1 MSIFSPKKK
10 QNPFWAQE
18 KNAVVPPSVWPCF
31 AKQMGGRPPLPALC
45 AVYVIV
51 LSEARPQATLYA
63 IPITAQLN
71 PVGEELAQASISHIY
86 GKVQY
91 FLSLPLPGVL
101 SGAHLSLLHDSL
113 ALPCQPG
120 KDAPLG
126 SIFVR
131 PKIDE
136 KAAKGGVFPRLVEST
151 PPMLGDSAFN
161 CPRPG

>member
-1 MSIFSPKKK
+1 
-10 QNPFWAQE
+10 
-18 KNAVVPPSVWPCF
+18 
-31 AKQMGGRPPLPALC
+31 MGGRPPLPALC
-45 AVYVIV
+45 GVYVIV

-136 KAAKGGVFPRLVEST
+136 KAAKGGVFPRLVESS
-151 PPMLGDSAFN
+151 PLVLRGSAPDDFPELAPN
-161 CPRPG
+161 QGRP